1 MFVNALWFWLKD
13 PARRAAVY
21 RLLPRVPF
29 SPRQVRRHTVLDDEC
44 QRGAG
49 EAQAVPRT
57 TTCTRG
63 LGGASPA
70 ILRPFRDSH
79 FVTSRRRACRQ
90 DVGGL
95 LRKTSGKAH
104 CVLRLPRFTGTG
116 AIHRRFPTFG
126 SFGFPLGLLVRGRS
140 VSDRVEARLLT
151 RPLNF
156 TLWLMQRCLKRGR
169 WAQGTNP

>member
-1 MFVNALWFWLKD
+1 MNFVV
-13 PARRAAVY
+13 PAT
-21 RLLPRVPF
+21 RVH
-29 SPRQVRRHTVLDDEC
+29 RV
-44 QRGAG
+44 AK
-49 EAQAVPRT
+49 
-57 TTCTRG
+57 TRG
-63 LGGASPA
+63 SGIFDPGFEIHEGPEYTRKNRKIESTGTAVNDDFRVGSGASPA

-90 DVGGL
+90 DVGVL
-95 LRKTSGKAH
+95 PRKSPGKAH
-104 CVLRLPRFTGTG
+104 CVWRLPRFTGTG
-116 AIHRRFPTFG
+116 AIHRSFPTFG
-126 SFGFPLGLLVRGRS
+126 SFGFPLGQLVRGRS